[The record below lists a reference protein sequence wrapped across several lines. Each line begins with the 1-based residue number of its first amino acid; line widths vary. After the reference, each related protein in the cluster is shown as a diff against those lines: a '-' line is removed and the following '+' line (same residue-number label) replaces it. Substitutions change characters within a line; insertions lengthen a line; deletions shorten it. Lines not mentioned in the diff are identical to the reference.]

1 MAPDDRRFNDDD
13 YFSDRKKDDYF
24 FEKEKDQDRD
34 NYYRGKHGSSFKKNN
49 FYDDDYEK
57 ENFEREDFGR
67 NDYDKDVYDKSNY
80 DKNYYDE
87 DDYKYGSRKDN
98 RDLNRYKDRFADDF
112 FRDDDFNYSDN
123 EDVPSGIDPDEY
135 STRTR
140 KIKQKK
146 RKRKIISSAIIIFI
160 IIAIIAVG
168 AFFLFKFFKN
178 KFSAGEGETTT
189 SVNEPIDVPANLAL
203 TEDISM
209 VVAGARENLLEPDI
223 NFIFYSR
230 FDSKVNKLT
239 SLTIPV
245 NTLMDI
251 PGFGLESTDKA
262 VEFGGMDLLM
272 LTLKK
277 ALAMDVNRYIIFDIK
292 SIVDK
297 IGGVNINL
305 DSDLIINNFEND
317 EEIALQAGDNKL
329 NGTAAV
335 SYLKYYSGTVK
346 DVPINQTVNQKKVF
360 DAILIAVNGENDE
373 DLQKNLNSVSNFYET
388 NLSDEEI
395 FQLFSTFAKLPAES
409 NSAYPLDVTSVELEG
424 GNIFYVPDISRLSS
438 IFDVQQPGTEI
449 AIFNQVTADLQILNG
464 VGTPGIAGKVSGLFK
479 DLKYNDGTAK
489 FNVLQAKDA
498 DNYNYTATQI
508 VVNSSD
514 ASYMALAEEI
524 KTILKAGNI
533 TQNSDAPTQNIVIII
548 GADYGKE
555 QTSETTAQQGE
566 AVKINILNGVGTAGL
581 AGKAKAQLEKNLN
594 SVQKLIE
601 VSEVKDAAN
610 FNYAETEII
619 FFENTDLINNIAQQI
634 QKELGAGVI
643 KYSDSNPDNVKIS
656 VILGKDYTAK

>member
-1 MAPDDRRFNDDD
+1 MAPEDRRFNDED
-13 YFSDRKKDDYF
+13 YFSDRKKEDYF
-24 FEKEKDQDRD
+24 FEKEKDQDSD
-34 NYYRGKHGSSFKKNN
+34 DYYRGKHGSN
-49 FYDDDYEK
+49 FEKDDFPGNDYEK
-57 ENFEREDFGR
+57 EDFT
-67 NDYDKDVYDKSNY
+67 K
-80 DKNYYDE
+80 
-87 DDYKYGSRKDN
+87 DDYGYGSKKDN
-98 RDLNRYKDRFADDF
+98 RDLNKYKDRFADDF
-112 FRDDDFNYSDN
+112 FRDEDFDYSDN
-123 EDVPSGIDPDEY
+123 EDVPSGIDPEEY
-135 STRTR
+135 STRTK

-146 RKRKIISSAIIIFI
+146 RKRKIISSAILIFI
-160 IIAIIAVG
+160 LIAIIAVG
-168 AFFLFKFFKN
+168 TFFLFKFFRN
-178 KFSAGEGETTT
+178 RISSGADETTT
-189 SVNEPIDVPANLAL
+189 SVNETIDVPSNLAL

-223 NFIFYSR
+223 NFIFYSK
-230 FDSKVNKLT
+230 FDSKISKLT

-277 ALAMDVNRYIIFDIK
+277 ALAMDINRYIIFDIK

-297 IGGVNINL
+297 IDGITINL
-305 DSDLIINNFEND
+305 DSELIIRNFEND
-317 EEIALQAGDNKL
+317 EEITLQAGENTL

-335 SYLKYYSGTVK
+335 SYLKYYSGIMK
-346 DVPINQTVNQKKVF
+346 DVPISQTVNQKKIF
-360 DAILIAVNGENDE
+360 DAILVAVNGESDE

-395 FQLFSTFAKLPAES
+395 FQLFSTFAKLPEES
-409 NSAYPLDVTSVELEG
+409 NSVYPLEVTSVELEG
-424 GNIFYVPDISRLSS
+424 GDIFYVPDISKLSS
-438 IFDVQQPGTEI
+438 IFSMEEQGTENTI
-449 AIFNQVTADLQILNG
+449 LDKVTSDLQILNG
-464 VGTPGIAGKVSGLFK
+464 VGTPGIAGQVSNLFK
-479 DLKYNDGTAK
+479 ELKYDDGTAK

-508 VVNSSD
+508 IVNSSN

-524 KTILKAGNI
+524 KTILKVGNI

-555 QTSETTAQQGE
+555 QTTETIAQQGE

-581 AGKAKAQLEKNLN
+581 AGKAKSQLEKNLN

-601 VSEVKDAAN
+601 VTEVKDAAN
-610 FNYAETEII
+610 FNYTETEII

-643 KYSDSNPDNVKIS
+643 KYSDTNPDNVKIS
-656 VILGKDYTAK
+656 IILGKDYTAK

>member
-1 MAPDDRRFNDDD
+1 MAPEDRRFNDED
-13 YFSDRKKDDYF
+13 YFSDRKKEDYF

-34 NYYRGKHGSSFKKNN
+34 DYYRGKHGSN
-49 FYDDDYEK
+49 FEKDDFPGNDYEK
-57 ENFEREDFGR
+57 EDFT
-67 NDYDKDVYDKSNY
+67 K
-80 DKNYYDE
+80 
-87 DDYKYGSRKDN
+87 DDYGYGSKKDN
-98 RDLNRYKDRFADDF
+98 KDLNKYKDRFADDF
-112 FRDDDFNYSDN
+112 FRDEDFDYSDN
-123 EDVPSGIDPDEY
+123 EDVPSGIDPEEY
-135 STRTR
+135 STRTK

-146 RKRKIISSAIIIFI
+146 RKRKIISSAILIFI

-168 AFFLFKFFKN
+168 TFFLFKFFRN
-178 KFSAGEGETTT
+178 RISSGADETTT
-189 SVNEPIDVPANLAL
+189 SVNETIDVPSNLAL

-223 NFIFYSR
+223 NFIFYSK
-230 FDSKVNKLT
+230 FDSKISKLT

-277 ALAMDVNRYIIFDIK
+277 ALAMDINRYIIFDIK

-297 IGGVNINL
+297 IGGITINL
-305 DSDLIINNFEND
+305 DSELIISNFEND
-317 EEIALQAGDNKL
+317 EEITLQAGENTL
-329 NGTAAV
+329 NGTVAV
-335 SYLKYYSGTVK
+335 SYLKYYSGIMK
-346 DVPINQTVNQKKVF
+346 DVPISQTVNQKKIF
-360 DAILIAVNGENDE
+360 DAILVAVNGESDE
-373 DLQKNLNSVSNFYET
+373 DLQKNLNSISNFYET
-388 NLSDEEI
+388 NLADEEI
-395 FQLFSTFAKLPAES
+395 FQLFSTFAKLPEES
-409 NSAYPLDVTSVELEG
+409 NSVYPLEVTSVELEG
-424 GNIFYVPDISRLSS
+424 GDIFYVPDISKLSS
-438 IFDVQQPGTEI
+438 IFSMEEQGTENTI
-449 AIFNQVTADLQILNG
+449 LDKVTSDLQILNG
-464 VGTPGIAGKVSGLFK
+464 VGTPGIAGQVSNLFK
-479 DLKYNDGTAK
+479 ELKYDDGTAK

-508 VVNSSD
+508 IVNSSN

-524 KTILKAGNI
+524 KTILKVGNI

-555 QTSETTAQQGE
+555 QTTETIAQQGE

-581 AGKAKAQLEKNLN
+581 AGKAKSQLEKNLN

-601 VSEVKDAAN
+601 VTEVKDAAN
-610 FNYAETEII
+610 FNYTETEII

-643 KYSDSNPDNVKIS
+643 KYSDTNPDNVKIS
-656 VILGKDYTAK
+656 IILGKDYTAK

>member
-1 MAPDDRRFNDDD
+1 MAPEDRRFNDED
-13 YFSDRKKDDYF
+13 YFSDRKKEDYF
-24 FEKEKDQDRD
+24 FEKEKDQSRD
-34 NYYRGKHGSSFKKNN
+34 DYYRGKHGNSFEKNDFSENNYAKEDFEKNDFKKDSFKK
-49 FYDDDYEK
+49 D
-57 ENFEREDFGR
+57 NFEQDEY
-67 NDYDKDVYDKSNY
+67 DYRPKI
-80 DKNYYDE
+80 
-87 DDYKYGSRKDN
+87 DN
-98 RDLNRYKDRFADDF
+98 RDSDKYKNRFTDDF
-112 FRDDDFNYSDN
+112 FKDDDFDYSDN
-123 EDVPSGIDPDEY
+123 EDVPSGVDPDEY
-135 STRTR
+135 STRSK

-160 IIAIIAVG
+160 IIAIVAVG

-178 KFSAGEGETTT
+178 KFSTGADETTT

-230 FDSKVNKLT
+230 FDSKINKLT
-239 SLTIPV
+239 SLTIPI

-277 ALAMDVNRYIIFDIK
+277 SLAMDVNRYIIFDIK

-297 IGGVNINL
+297 IGGININL
-305 DSDLIINNFEND
+305 DSELTISNFEND
-317 EEIALQAGDNKL
+317 EEIILQPGDNKL
-329 NGTAAV
+329 NGTTAV
-335 SYLKYYSGTVK
+335 SYLKYYSGTIK
-346 DVPINQTVNQKKVF
+346 DVPISQTANQKKIF
-360 DAILIAVNGENDE
+360 DAILVAVNGENDE

-395 FQLFSTFAKLPAES
+395 FQLFSTFAKLQEES
-409 NSAYPLDVTSVELEG
+409 NSVYPLDVTSVELEG
-424 GNIFYVPDISRLSS
+424 GNIFYVPDISKLSS
-438 IFDVQQPGTEI
+438 IFDLQQQGTESTI
-449 AIFNQVTADLQILNG
+449 LNKVTSDLQILNG
-464 VGTPGIAGKVSGLFK
+464 VGTPGIAGQVSNLFK
-479 DLKYNDGTAK
+479 DLKYDDGTSK

-524 KTILKAGNI
+524 KTILKVGNI
-533 TQNSDAPTQNIVIII
+533 TQNSDAPTQNIVIIV

-555 QTSETTAQQGE
+555 QTTETTAQQGE

-601 VSEVKDAAN
+601 VTEVKDAAN
-610 FNYAETEII
+610 FNYAETEIV

-634 QKELGAGVI
+634 QKELGTGVI

-656 VILGKDYTAK
+656 IILGKDYTAK